1 MEVVKMR
8 RDRVLVL
15 ALVLTCSWFLS
26 GCGTDGGGG
35 AFLII
40 QNEASSGA
48 TITGVYIRQ
57 SFAGQ
62 DWGSNRLDGSSILPN
77 YERVFEIAAGF
88 QYDFK
93 CDTTGSYQLDYGPV
107 TFAEGRHEQ
116 WTLTST
122 GWGSYHWY

>member
-1 MEVVKMR
+1 MTKSLC
-8 RDRVLVL
+8 LVMIL
-15 ALVLTCSWFLS
+15 ALLLTVA
-26 GCGTDGGGG
+26 GCGTDGGAG

-40 QNEASSGA
+40 QNEPSSGA

-62 DWGSNRLDGSSILPN
+62 DWGSNLLGGSSILPN
-77 YERVFEIAAGF
+77 NERVFEVTAGF